1 MDNEVLSATRHG
13 PAELRQWYEEYLV
26 AVVPWPPSHAVL
38 KALDQDIVDS
48 EQMEQQIQQ
57 NASSLPDFEYF
68 CGVCRTALNNW
79 PKPSTGEGDDR
90 WDDIRISDSISLE
103 AAARRGCRFCCFT
116 LQILIDEGLLQLFR
130 RIEGRLKVLGEY
142 GEFTAFVSRSEVSI
156 GLPGRTDP
164 WRQFYRVAYLDSAGE

>member
-1 MDNEVLSATRHG
+1 MNNEVSGATRHDL
-13 PAELRQWYEEYLV
+13 AELRQWYEEYLV
-26 AVVPWPPSHAVL
+26 AVVPWPLSHAVV

-79 PKPSTGEGDDR
+79 PKLITGENDER
-90 WDDIRISDSISLE
+90 WDAIRISDTISLE

-116 LQILIDEGLLQLFR
+116 LQILIEEGLLQLFR
-130 RIEGRLKVLGEY
+130 RIEERLKVLGEC
-142 GEFTAFVSRSEVSI
+142 GKFTAFDSRSDVSI

-164 WRQFYRVAYLDSAGE
+164 WRLFYRVAYLDSAGK